1 MSSFQDNN
9 MENSPPSTD
18 MVNLEKAK
26 DYMKNK
32 VDPIMSELLRKLVVD
47 QPDDVLKYVVTF
59 CNAKREDDPE
69 LRAKREEVA
78 RQFGQQ
84 IERAV
89 TPPGKYDR
97 KDYGGRHVSYSGT
110 LGGGG
115 STTGG
120 AGKTGGGKENDEEAA
135 PKKVLTAAERREAML
150 AAAEKRGQANAERGG
165 KISDAKRAKMAEQ
178 RKKDVLLGKVRA
190 LYSASGRDEPFGL
203 GMAKVEVLQMHYDRA
218 RGLAQ
223 GHAKQTAKEDKVRN
237 VRLN

>member
-9 MENSPPSTD
+9 AENSPPPDTD

-26 DYMKNK
+26 DYMKKK

-47 QPDDVLKYVVTF
+47 QPNDVLKYVVAF
-59 CNAKREDDPE
+59 FNAKREDDPE

-84 IERAV
+84 IERPV

-115 STTGG
+115 TTGG
-120 AGKTGGGKENDEEAA
+120 AGKTGSKEDEEGAT

-165 KISDAKRAKMAEQ
+165 KISDAKSAKMAEQ
-178 RKKDVLLGKVRA
+178 RKKDVLLGKIRA

-203 GMAKVEVLQMHYDRA
+203 GMAKIEILEMHYDRA

-223 GHAKQTAKEDKVRN
+223 GYAKQTAKEDKVRN